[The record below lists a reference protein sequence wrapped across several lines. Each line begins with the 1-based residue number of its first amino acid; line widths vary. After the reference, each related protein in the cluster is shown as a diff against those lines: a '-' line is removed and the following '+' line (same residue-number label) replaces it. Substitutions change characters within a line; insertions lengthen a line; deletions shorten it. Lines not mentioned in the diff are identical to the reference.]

1 MTCEAL
7 EEVLTIFMYLVSAV
21 HQPVGT
27 IGAEVEDPCFAP
39 WGWREGDLCGPPR
52 SFFTQSAIMVRSHES
67 IAHTH
72 PRPSC
77 RASRNALCPHT
88 LPGLGGAHAYP
99 PAQKEATIINV
110 RLR

>member
-7 EEVLTIFMYLVSAV
+7 EEVLTIFMYLVSAM
-21 HQPVGT
+21 HQHVGT

-67 IAHTH
+67 IARPTPDPPRGHRAMPSAHT
-72 PRPSC
+72 RFQ
-77 RASRNALCPHT
+77 ALAVRT
-88 LPGLGGAHAYP
+88 RE
-99 PAQKEATIINV
+99 AQ
-110 RLR
+110 